1 MKTKNK
7 TWKKEGMCRCA
18 TVTILKHELSAST
31 YPQACFLSLSLFFTF
46 PFLSQPVWNKNV
58 TLKYPRLS
66 GFCFCCR
73 LTCQTHVVLQPHI
86 TPPPTPF
93 FCIKKHTIFSPLV
106 HYFASICNL
115 VYNQSCKDC
124 SFLFALFISS
134 LAFFCV
140 FKHFSL
146 ALIYLNVFLLTF
158 LVINNW

>member
-1 MKTKNK
+1 MQKCNCHNFEA
-7 TWKKEGMCRCA
+7 WI
-18 TVTILKHELSAST
+18 VSFYISAGL
-31 YPQACFLSLSLFFTF
+31 FSLSLFFTF
-46 PFLSQPVWNKNV
+46 PFLSQPVRNKNV

-86 TPPPTPF
+86 PPPPPPPPPLF
-93 FCIKKHTIFSPLV
+93 FLHEKTHHFFPLV

-115 VYNQSCKDC
+115 LYNQSCKDC
-124 SFLFALFISS
+124 YFLFALFISS

-140 FKHFSL
+140 IKHFSL
-146 ALIYLNVFLLTF
+146 TLIYLNVFLLTF